1 MEKTVIDSFKG
12 KYAFLDNDFPCFIY
26 HDCMRFSSCNRAY
39 HASKSFDVRHRIG
52 CMLAPDSKTVRTLGR
67 KVELR
72 EDWDKIKLKLMYELL
87 EKKFSDPELKQ
98 LLLDTGDAELIWKN
112 RSDKFW
118 GVVNG
123 EGENWLGKHLMNI
136 RKKMK
141 K

>member
-1 MEKTVIDSFKG
+1 M
-12 KYAFLDNDFPCFIY
+12 
-26 HDCMRFSSCNRAY
+26 
-39 HASKSFDVRHRIG
+39 RHRIG

-136 RKKMK
+136 RAKMK
-141 K
+141 

>member
-1 MEKTVIDSFKG
+1 MEKAVIDSFKG

-26 HDCMRFSSCNRAY
+26 HDGMRFSSCNRAY

-52 CMLAPDSKTVRTLGR
+52 CMLAPDSKAVRTLGR

-98 LLLDTGDAELIWKN
+98 LLLDTGDAELI
-112 RSDKFW
+112 
-118 GVVNG
+118 
-123 EGENWLGKHLMNI
+123 
-136 RKKMK
+136 
-141 K
+141 